1 MRIRLKSLAFCTL
14 LVAGGLALSPASAA
28 PQSNKEIAVAFFRMM
43 FLDRDVDEAVRLYV
57 GDKYVQHNPY
67 MPDGVGPTQDY
78 FPAYF
83 EQHPQAVVEIK
94 RVIAEGELVM
104 IHNLWKDTPE
114 DRGQAVV
121 DIFRLENGKI
131 VEHWDVS
138 QDIPENPAN
147 KNGMF

>member
-1 MRIRLKSLAFCTL
+1 
-14 LVAGGLALSPASAA
+14 
-28 PQSNKEIAVAFFRMM
+28 MM

-57 GDKYVQHNPY
+57 GDKYVQHNPTC
-67 MPDGVGPTQDY
+67 PTASV
-78 FPAYF
+78 PRRITSRRISSSIR
-83 EQHPQAVVEIK
+83 EAVVEIK

>member
-1 MRIRLKSLAFCTL
+1 M
-14 LVAGGLALSPASAA
+14 
-28 PQSNKEIAVAFFRMM
+28 
-43 FLDRDVDEAVRLYV
+43 
-57 GDKYVQHNPY
+57 
-67 MPDGVGPTQDY
+67 
-78 FPAYF
+78 
-83 EQHPQAVVEIK
+83 
-94 RVIAEGELVM
+94 IAEGELVM

-147 KNGMF
+147 KNGMFWAQARPELPAFPASPACPMRPISSPSNCPVPTCC